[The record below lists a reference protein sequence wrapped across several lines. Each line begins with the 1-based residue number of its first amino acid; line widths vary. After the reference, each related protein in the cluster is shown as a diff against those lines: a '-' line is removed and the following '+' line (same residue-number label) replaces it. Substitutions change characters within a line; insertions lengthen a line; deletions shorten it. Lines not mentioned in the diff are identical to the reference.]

1 MHDII
6 MRHAWHNEL
15 KPKEQKGEGEF
26 WIKKNTNGWKDGNTE
41 KTQILQEKPTWFS
54 SATTKQAIPLHN
66 ATWIWGFVT
75 LFSWVVFKNTAIE
88 AETKRNRMANETS
101 AINTPPAPNQET
113 QVPSKP
119 STNPNPTQPTEVIPR
134 ELEGTAPAS
143 PKQSF
148 LPYLNF
154 G

>member
-1 MHDII
+1 
-6 MRHAWHNEL
+6 
-15 KPKEQKGEGEF
+15 
-26 WIKKNTNGWKDGNTE
+26 
-41 KTQILQEKPTWFS
+41 
-54 SATTKQAIPLHN
+54 
-66 ATWIWGFVT
+66 
-75 LFSWVVFKNTAIE
+75 
-88 AETKRNRMANETS
+88 MANETS

-154 G
+154 GEPDLNRNEKPCIFSKNLIAYHLNEQGPPLV

>member
-1 MHDII
+1 MVT
-6 MRHAWHNEL
+6 
-15 KPKEQKGEGEF
+15 QKKHKSY
-26 WIKKNTNGWKDGNTE
+26 KKNQHDSVPQQQSK
-41 KTQILQEKPTWFS
+41 QFRC
-54 SATTKQAIPLHN
+54 TTPREFEDLS
-66 ATWIWGFVT
+66 T

-134 ELEGTAPAS
+134 ELEGTAANS

-148 LPYLNF
+148 LPYLHF
-154 G
+154 GKLYLTRNEKPWQLSVKIIA

>member
-1 MHDII
+1 
-6 MRHAWHNEL
+6 
-15 KPKEQKGEGEF
+15 
-26 WIKKNTNGWKDGNTE
+26 
-41 KTQILQEKPTWFS
+41 
-54 SATTKQAIPLHN
+54 
-66 ATWIWGFVT
+66 
-75 LFSWVVFKNTAIE
+75 
-88 AETKRNRMANETS
+88 MANETS

-134 ELEGTAPAS
+134 ELEGTAHAS

-154 G
+154 GEPYLTRNEKTWLPPEPKFADHLDQHGSTVG